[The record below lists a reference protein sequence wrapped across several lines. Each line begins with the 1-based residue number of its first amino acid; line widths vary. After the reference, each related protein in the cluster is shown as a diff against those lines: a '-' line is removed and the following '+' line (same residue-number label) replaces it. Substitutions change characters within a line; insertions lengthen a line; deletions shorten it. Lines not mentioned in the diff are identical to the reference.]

1 MDTEERTMKRI
12 GWKHFLGTLV
22 AAALVMAGCGGSQGT
37 AGKPADTVR
46 LGYFPNLT
54 HMAAIVGLEK
64 GFFQEEL
71 GKEIKLE
78 TKTFPNGGL
87 FMEAMSTGQID
98 FGYVGPGP
106 AMNNYLKNPAHQL
119 LAGAVNGGAVLVVR
133 GDAGIQSLKDLD
145 GKKVAIPVIGSTQD
159 VMLRKALKEV
169 GLGIKINGG
178 TVDIIAQAP
187 ADTATLFLQK
197 DVDAAATQEPWG
209 VNLEQKAGGKL
220 LLNWDQFA
228 WGKESTNT
236 VVVAT
241 KAFTEANPELTKKL
255 LKAHV
260 RAIEYVKQNPEDARQ
275 LIIKH
280 IKGLTGKELKE
291 ADLKAAMER
300 SEATYE
306 VNEQVLKEMAAISKE
321 AGYTTSDD
329 IAGFVNLSYLQD
341 VLKK

>member
-1 MDTEERTMKRI
+1 MK
-12 GWKHFLGTLV
+12 KHLGKAFLSLIATASLLV
-22 AAALVMAGCGGSQGT
+22 AGCGGGKET
-37 AGKPADTVR
+37 AGKPADTVK

-71 GKEIKLE
+71 GDQITLK
-78 TKTFPNGGL
+78 TQTFPNGGL

-119 LAGAVNGGAVLVVR
+119 LAGAVNGGAVLEVR
-133 GDAGIQSLKDLD
+133 GDAGINTLTDLD
-145 GKKVAIPVIGSTQD
+145 GKRVAIPVIGSTQD
-159 VMLRKALKEV
+159 IMLRKALKDV
-169 GLGIKINGG
+169 GLNVKGSGG
-178 TVDIIAQAP
+178 TVEMLAQAP

-197 DVDAAATQEPWG
+197 NVDAAATQEPWG
-209 VNLEQKAGGKL
+209 VNLEEKAGAKL

-236 VVVAT
+236 VVVGT
-241 KAFTEANPELTKKL
+241 KSFTEANPELTKKL

-260 RAIEYVKQNPEDARQ
+260 RAVEFIKQHPDEAVQ
-275 LIIKH
+275 LLIKH
-280 IKGLTGKELKE
+280 IKDLTGKELKE
-291 ADLKAAMER
+291 SEIKAAMER
-300 SEATYE
+300 STATYE

-321 AGYTTSDD
+321 AGYTSSDNID
-329 IAGFVNLSYLQD
+329 GFVNLSFLQD
-341 VLKK
+341 ALK

>member
-1 MDTEERTMKRI
+1 MK
-12 GWKHFLGTLV
+12 KHLGKAFLSLIATASLLV
-22 AAALVMAGCGGSQGT
+22 AGCGGGKET
-37 AGKPADTVR
+37 AGKPADTVK

-71 GKEIKLE
+71 GDQITLK
-78 TKTFPNGGL
+78 TQTFPNGGL

-119 LAGAVNGGAVLVVR
+119 LAGAVNGGAVLEVR
-133 GDAGIQSLKDLD
+133 GDAGINSLTDLD
-145 GKKVAIPVIGSTQD
+145 GKRVAIPVIGSTQD
-159 VMLRKALKEV
+159 IMLRKALKDV
-169 GLGIKINGG
+169 GLNVKGSGG
-178 TVDIIAQAP
+178 TVEMLAQAP

-197 DVDAAATQEPWG
+197 NVDAAATQEPWG
-209 VNLEQKAGGKL
+209 VNLEEKAGAKL

-236 VVVAT
+236 VVVGT
-241 KAFTEANPELTKKL
+241 KSFTEANPELTKKL

-260 RAIEYVKQNPEDARQ
+260 RAVEFIKQHPDEAVQ
-275 LIIKH
+275 LLIKH
-280 IKGLTGKELKE
+280 IKDLTGKELKE
-291 ADLKAAMER
+291 SEIKAAMER
-300 SEATYE
+300 STATYE

-321 AGYTTSDD
+321 AGYTSSDNID
-329 IAGFVNLSYLQD
+329 GFVNLSFLQD
-341 VLKK
+341 ALK

>member
-1 MDTEERTMKRI
+1 MK
-12 GWKHFLGTLV
+12 KHLGKALISLIATVSLLV
-22 AAALVMAGCGGSQGT
+22 AGCGGGKET
-37 AGKPADTVR
+37 AGKPADTVK

-71 GKEIKLE
+71 GDQITLK
-78 TKTFPNGGL
+78 TQTFPNGGL

-119 LAGAVNGGAVLVVR
+119 LAGAVNGGAVLEVR
-133 GDAGIQSLKDLD
+133 GDAGIDKLTDLD
-145 GKKVAIPVIGSTQD
+145 GKRVAIPVIGSTQD
-159 VMLRKALKEV
+159 IMLRKALKDV
-169 GLGIKINGG
+169 GLNVKGSGG
-178 TVDIIAQAP
+178 TVEMLAQAP

-197 DVDAAATQEPWG
+197 NVDAAATQEPWG
-209 VNLEQKAGGKL
+209 VNLEEKAGAKL

-236 VVVAT
+236 VVVGT
-241 KAFTEANPELTKKL
+241 KSFTEANPELTKKL

-260 RAIEYVKQNPEDARQ
+260 RAVEFIQQHPDEAVQ
-275 LIIKH
+275 LLIKH
-280 IKGLTGKELKE
+280 IKDLTGKELKE
-291 ADLKAAMER
+291 SEIKAAMER

-321 AGYTTSDD
+321 AGYTTSDNID
-329 IAGFVNLSYLQD
+329 GFVHLSFLQEAI
-341 VLKK
+341 K

>member
-1 MDTEERTMKRI
+1 MK
-12 GWKHFLGTLV
+12 KHLGKAFLSLIATASLLV
-22 AAALVMAGCGGSQGT
+22 AGCGGGKET
-37 AGKPADTVR
+37 AGKPADTVK

-71 GKEIKLE
+71 GDQITLK
-78 TKTFPNGGL
+78 TQTFPNGGL

-119 LAGAVNGGAVLVVR
+119 LAGAVNGGAVLEVR
-133 GDAGIQSLKDLD
+133 GDAGINTLTDLD
-145 GKKVAIPVIGSTQD
+145 GKRVAIPVIGSTQD
-159 VMLRKALKEV
+159 IMLRKALKDV
-169 GLGIKINGG
+169 GLNVKGSGG
-178 TVDIIAQAP
+178 TVEMLAQAP

-197 DVDAAATQEPWG
+197 NVDAAATQEPWG
-209 VNLEQKAGGKL
+209 VNLEEKAGAKL

-236 VVVAT
+236 VVVGT
-241 KAFTEANPELTKKL
+241 KSFTEANPELTKKL

-260 RAIEYVKQNPEDARQ
+260 RAVEFIKQHPDEAVQ
-275 LIIKH
+275 LLIKH
-280 IKGLTGKELKE
+280 IKDLTGKELKKSE
-291 ADLKAAMER
+291 IKAAMER
-300 SEATYE
+300 STATYE

-321 AGYTTSDD
+321 AGYTSSDNID
-329 IAGFVNLSYLQD
+329 GFVNLSFLQD
-341 VLKK
+341 ALK